1 MEQLKKLNKKELCL
15 WSSKVKSKELKVLLK
30 EAGVKGYSKLK
41 KAELLE
47 MVLDMVLG
55 EANKEV
61 EVVVNDVEP
70 IKTHKDDDDFNK
82 LLERK
87 YSKADMEN
95 VDAGE
100 ELMII
105 QEDCDDFIKILN
117 DRLFEA
123 EKIANNMTQEDEYKF
138 KSLMGNFLNKLDYIK
153 DKVSKDGAEI
163 DSNGHIGIRNGR

>member
-1 MEQLKKLNKKELCL
+1 MEQLKKLNRKELCL

-70 IKTHKDDDDFNK
+70 IKTHKDEDFNK

-87 YSKADMEN
+87 YSVADMEN
-95 VDAGE
+95 VDVNE
-100 ELMII
+100 ELITI

-123 EKIANNMTQEDEYKF
+123 EKIAKNMTQEDEYKF
-138 KSLMGNFLNKLDYIK
+138 TSLMGNFLNKLDYIK
-153 DKVSKDGAEI
+153 DKVLKDGAEI
-163 DSNGHIGIRNGR
+163 DSNGYIGIRNGR